1 MKARSGLYYALTE
14 ALIPAEETATSQGVR
29 ETVIRDAAVFAQEQ
43 MGRLPWR
50 LLLLMRIGLT
60 VFRAAVRL
68 RYFQGYC
75 ELPLAKRRRVVSWWA
90 YGPFSL
96 TRQLFRPIRSTALLA
111 YYEYAAITLES
122 TGR

>member
-14 ALIPAEETATSQGVR
+14 ALIPPEEPAIPHGVEEALVR
-29 ETVIRDAAVFAQEQ
+29 AAAFAQEQ
-43 MGRLPWR
+43 VGRLPWR
-50 LLLLMRIGLT
+50 LLLLMRVGLT

-68 RYFQGYC
+68 RYFRGYC
-75 ELPLAKRRRVVSWWA
+75 ELPLAERRRVVSWWA

-111 YYEYAAITLES
+111 YYEYAAVRSES